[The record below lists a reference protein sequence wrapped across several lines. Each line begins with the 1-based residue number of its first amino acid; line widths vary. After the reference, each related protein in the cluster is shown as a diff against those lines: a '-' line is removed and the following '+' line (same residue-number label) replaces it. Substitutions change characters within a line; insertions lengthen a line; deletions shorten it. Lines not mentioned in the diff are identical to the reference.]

1 MPRYYCDYCD
11 AYLTHDSVGCEMV
24 WEWRHRAMVLRA
36 QRQCTLVFTREAG
49 SLQVVVRKQHNS
61 GYKHKANVK
70 AYYGQFEE
78 AMQQMQMEAQAR
90 ARMVGREAWVW
101 SGEGWRGVHWECKG
115 AIY

>member
-1 MPRYYCDYCD
+1 
-11 AYLTHDSVGCEMV
+11 
-24 WEWRHRAMVLRA
+24 MVLRA